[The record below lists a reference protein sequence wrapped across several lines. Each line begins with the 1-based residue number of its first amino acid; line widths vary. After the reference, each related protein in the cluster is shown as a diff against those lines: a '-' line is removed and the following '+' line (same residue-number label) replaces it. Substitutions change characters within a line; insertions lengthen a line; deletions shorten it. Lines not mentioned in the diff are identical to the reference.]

1 MVKMTVLA
9 SGSQGN
15 GYLLEAESSCLLIEA
30 GVRLS
35 EVKKALDYN
44 ISKVCGCIITH
55 EHKDHSKYVKEY
67 LQNGIKCYASAGT
80 IEAIGIH
87 SPYLHEISP
96 LKQFTVDS
104 FTILPFDTK
113 HDCKQPV
120 GYLINNAECG
130 TVLFATDTYY
140 LPNTFKGLNH
150 ILIECN
156 YDKNILDGIYVDKSL
171 KTRLYTSHMSI
182 DTCIA
187 ALKANDLSRVKNIVL
202 IHLSNNHS
210 NAAEFKSRVE
220 AKTGIPTVIAEK
232 GVVLHFDKGR

>member
-15 GYLLEAESSCLLIEA
+15 GYLLEAESSCLVIEA
-30 GVRLS
+30 GVRLT

-67 LQNGIKCYASAGT
+67 LQNGIKCYASPGT
-80 IEAIGIH
+80 IEAIGIR
-87 SPYLHEISP
+87 SPYLLEISP

-150 ILIECN
+150 VMIECN
-156 YDKNILDGIYVDKSL
+156 YDKDILDSIEVNASL
-171 KTRLYTSHMSI
+171 KKRLYTSHMSI
-182 DTCIA
+182 DTCLT
-187 ALKANDLSRVKNIVL
+187 ALKVNDLSRVRNIVL

-210 NAAEFKSRVE
+210 NADEFKSRVE
-220 AKTGIPTVIAEK
+220 AETGIPSFIADKDVI
-232 GVVLHFDKGR
+232 VYFDKE